1 MTRRDGRNDNQLRPV
16 SFVPD
21 YVEYP
26 EGSVLISIGKTRVL
40 CNVSVEEA
48 VPKWLEKVPGSTG
61 GWITSEYALLPRSTT
76 TRVERETR
84 GLSGRTQEIKRLIG
98 RSLRAGFN
106 LNMLGKR
113 TFIVDCDV
121 IQADGGTRTAS
132 ITGGYAALSLAI
144 QQLVNKE
151 LISPEV
157 FLSPVAA
164 ISVGMIS
171 GKPHL
176 DMDYQEDARAEADFN
191 VVMNQAGDFIEVQG
205 TAEGAPFS
213 RQDLNTMLDYAGTGI
228 QQLITLLMAIHKQ

>member
-1 MTRRDGRNDNQLRPV
+1 L
-16 SFVPD
+16 
-21 YVEYP
+21 
-26 EGSVLISIGKTRVL
+26 
-40 CNVSVEEA
+40 
-48 VPKWLEKVPGSTG
+48 
-61 GWITSEYALLPRSTT
+61 
-76 TRVERETR
+76 
-84 GLSGRTQEIKRLIG
+84 
-98 RSLRAGFN
+98 
-106 LNMLGKR
+106 LGKR

-144 QQLVNKE
+144 QQLENKE

-176 DMDYQEDARAEADFN
+176 DLDYQEDARAEADLN

-213 RQDLNTMLDYAGTGI
+213 RQDLYTMLDFAESGI
-228 QQLITLLMAIHKQ
+228 QQLITLLTTIHKL